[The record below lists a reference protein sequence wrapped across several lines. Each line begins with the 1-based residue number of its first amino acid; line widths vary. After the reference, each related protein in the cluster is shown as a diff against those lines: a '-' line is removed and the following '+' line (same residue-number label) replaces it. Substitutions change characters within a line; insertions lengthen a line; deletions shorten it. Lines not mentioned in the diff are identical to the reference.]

1 MSATFS
7 AAVIDRLL
15 PKRESLRQ
23 PERNTLRQ
31 AIRVERNR
39 RKWQAAS

>member
-7 AAVIDRLL
+7 EAVIERLL
-15 PKRESLRQ
+15 PKRESLPE

-31 AIRVERNR
+31 AIRVTRNW
-39 RKWQAAS
+39 RKDAKS